1 VKPFRWAKMA
11 EILGED
17 NPGKIHIL
25 FVQINRQIKGQ
36 ADWQKE
42 RQREKRLIDG
52 QVDRQK
58 ERQINKL

>member
-1 VKPFRWAKMA
+1 MA
-11 EILGED
+11 EIMGED

-25 FVQINRQIKGQ
+25 FGQINRQIKGQ
-36 ADWQKE
+36 ADGQIE
-42 RQREKRLIDG
+42 IQREKRLIDG